1 MPTSRY
7 RPTRTSPG
15 RSTTGPPEPVSRA
28 LPVAAACVVLSGA
41 ILIVA
46 ALVAAPGP
54 WSAGYVSEAGT
65 ADRPFAVAYRIG
77 VIVLAAGV
85 ALLGL
90 AVHRPAPLA
99 AALLGLAAGLAAV
112 SGSVACTSQCPL
124 PPFEPTTVPDVV
136 HAAAAIAG
144 MVTLAAAM
152 GAIMLSSADHAL
164 RRLAAVGA
172 VLTVPTGAALGLTML
187 LVGRGALVA
196 ALERILLAIAVSW
209 LVGTSGLLTVLRNS
223 VKVEE

>member
-1 MPTSRY
+1 VF
-7 RPTRTSPG
+7 RT
-15 RSTTGPPEPVSRA
+15 
-28 LPVAAACVVLSGA
+28 LPVAAACAVLSGA
-41 ILIVA
+41 ILMAV

-54 WSAGYVSEAGT
+54 WSAGYVSEAGI
-65 ADRPFAVAYRIG
+65 ADQPFAVAYRIG

-99 AALLGLAAGLAAV
+99 AALLGLAATLAAI

-124 PPFEPTTVPDVV
+124 PPFEPTTLADVV
-136 HAAAAIAG
+136 HATAAIAG

-152 GAIMLSSADHAL
+152 GAIMLSSADRAL

-172 VLTVPTGAALGLTML
+172 VMTVPTGAALGLTML
-187 LVGRGALVA
+187 FLGRSTLVA
-196 ALERILLAIAVSW
+196 ALERVLLAIAICW
-209 LVGTSGLLTVLRNS
+209 LIGTSVLLTRPEQRWRS
-223 VKVEE
+223 C

>member
-1 MPTSRY
+1 
-7 RPTRTSPG
+7 
-15 RSTTGPPEPVSRA
+15 VIRA
-28 LPVAAACVVLSGA
+28 LPVAAACAVLSGA
-41 ILIVA
+41 ILMVV

-54 WSAGYVSEAGT
+54 WSSGYVSEAGI
-65 ADRPFAVAYRIG
+65 ADQPFAVAYRIG

-99 AALLGLAAGLAAV
+99 AALLGLAAALAAV

-124 PPFEPTTVPDVV
+124 PPFQPATMPDVV
-136 HAAAAIAG
+136 HATAAIAG

-152 GAIMLSSADHAL
+152 GAIMLSSADRAL

-172 VLTVPTGAALGLTML
+172 AMTVPTGAALGLTML
-187 LVGRGALVA
+187 FIGRGALVA
-196 ALERILLAIAVSW
+196 ALERVLLTIAICWLIGTSILL
-209 LVGTSGLLTVLRNS
+209 TRP
-223 VKVEE
+223 ER